1 MHLTDIRVNGRTQV
15 AVNRE
20 GQITL
25 RLHIDVRRRSASK
38 RVIGGNV
45 ATASQ
50 PESCVTPFQLA
61 VALGHRWLDM
71 LDSGEATSVKHLAR
85 LEKTDPSKVSRF
97 VNLTTLDPSIV
108 QQILDDTLPERLTLL
123 ELAIGSAPDWKLS
136 TQRA

>member
-15 AVNRE
+15 AINRE

-38 RVIGGNV
+38 RVIGSNTE
-45 ATASQ
+45 TASQ
-50 PESCVTPFQLA
+50 SRSSMTPLQLA

-108 QQILDDTLPERLTLL
+108 QQILDDVLPDRFTLL
-123 ELAIGSAPDWKLS
+123 ELAIGSAPNWEVL
-136 TQRA
+136 TQ